1 MKNQYFKKGFTLVEL
16 IVVIAIIGVLAAIL
30 IPTMLGFV
38 TNANVTS
45 AVSTAN
51 SMERIIEEHLTT
63 VDAEN
68 KGMLLNNTA
77 ILTISVTENNGEAV
91 WNGTLDNPGGFHSE
105 GSFSWQGAASVT
117 ATTDRISVSDN
128 GTALLLSELCH
139 TFPEIKQGY
148 IWVAMNDGNVEALV
162 YTAETSNGA
171 DVSDLTT
178 AYDGNGALIPT
189 ATVDWS
195 AKTGKIDGNNA
206 GISANGYV
214 CGTSPALVLG

>member
-1 MKNQYFKKGFTLVEL
+1 M
-16 IVVIAIIGVLAAIL
+16 VIAIIGVLAAIL

-91 WNGTLDNPGGFHSE
+91 WNGTLDNPDGFFHD
-105 GSFSWQGAASVT
+105 GDFSWEATASVT
-117 ATTDRISVSDN
+117 ASMNNAQLSN
-128 GTALLLSELCH
+128 YGTALLIH
-139 TFPEIKQGY
+139 TVMDSFPELEQGY